1 MTEEQYLAM
10 VQRKLGENIEKIDH
24 TLKEQ
29 DVTIGEMNDY
39 FWENYTEFDE
49 YGYEQ
54 FDNTENLKRKVNEK
68 ATLIKERHVFE
79 LMQDSPYFARID
91 FIFEGEEE
99 PEVIY
104 IGLANLADSAAD
116 IPIVYDWRAPISS
129 LFYDFES
136 GKAFY
141 QAPAG
146 QVDGELVKKM
156 QIKIKKGKIVYALE
170 SNVNI
175 DDEILC
181 RELSGHADT
190 KLKSIVNTIQ
200 KEQNAIVRDASH
212 RILVVQ
218 GCAGSGKTS
227 IALHRI
233 AYLLYHNRQKL
244 DASSVLIL
252 SPNGVF
258 ADYISRILP
267 ELGEENISEMA
278 LDDFAYHELKDIA
291 EAEDRYDEIEK
302 KLCPVGE
309 EAIMS
314 PRTVD
319 ADYKQTKEFMEEM
332 EGFIISMEY
341 EFLVIRDFHYKYM
354 ELSEDKISELFY
366 EKFADTP
373 FFSRMEMIAEY
384 IMDEA
389 ETLRGIELP
398 EEERF
403 EVIAR
408 CNRMYDTTDLLQ
420 VYNRFLTETGREAL
434 DVSGG
439 MIRYEDVYPLL
450 YFKYSLWK
458 MKPRKKVKHLVIDE
472 MQDYSYLQ
480 YVILGKLFKC
490 PMTILGDKA
499 QTMSEKEQDVTKFLP
514 KIFGKDVTVMT
525 LDKSYRSTT
534 EITEYAAK
542 LIGQNTTNCIDRH
555 GDIPIVDHFASQE
568 LMLEKIAKDLLDD
581 SEAETKAVLCRN
593 RQEASMVAEC
603 LQKIC
608 TGEKVTLLDKNS
620 MKFSSGIIVTTFYL
634 SKGLEFDAVFVPF
647 VNKYFT
653 PLYHQALYIEAT
665 RALHTLRLYETD

>member
-1 MTEEQYLAM
+1 MTEEQYLSM
-10 VQRKLGENIEKIDH
+10 VQRKLGEKIEKIDH

-68 ATLIKERHVFE
+68 ASLIKERHVFE

-146 QVDGELVKKM
+146 QVNGELVKKM

-200 KEQNAIVRDASH
+200 KEQNAIVRDANH

-252 SPNGVF
+252 SPNSVF

-278 LDDFAYHELKDIA
+278 LDDFAYHELK
-291 EAEDRYDEIEK
+291 E
-302 KLCPVGE
+302 
-309 EAIMS
+309 
-314 PRTVD
+314 
-319 ADYKQTKEFMEEM
+319 
-332 EGFIISMEY
+332 IIS
-341 EFLVIRDFHYKYM
+341 RRSGR
-354 ELSEDKISELFY
+354 LS
-366 EKFADTP
+366 
-373 FFSRMEMIAEY
+373 
-384 IMDEA
+384 
-389 ETLRGIELP
+389 
-398 EEERF
+398 
-403 EVIAR
+403 
-408 CNRMYDTTDLLQ
+408 
-420 VYNRFLTETGREAL
+420 
-434 DVSGG
+434 
-439 MIRYEDVYPLL
+439 
-450 YFKYSLWK
+450 
-458 MKPRKKVKHLVIDE
+458 
-472 MQDYSYLQ
+472 
-480 YVILGKLFKC
+480 
-490 PMTILGDKA
+490 
-499 QTMSEKEQDVTKFLP
+499 
-514 KIFGKDVTVMT
+514 
-525 LDKSYRSTT
+525 
-534 EITEYAAK
+534 
-542 LIGQNTTNCIDRH
+542 
-555 GDIPIVDHFASQE
+555 
-568 LMLEKIAKDLLDD
+568 
-581 SEAETKAVLCRN
+581 
-593 RQEASMVAEC
+593 
-603 LQKIC
+603 
-608 TGEKVTLLDKNS
+608 
-620 MKFSSGIIVTTFYL
+620 
-634 SKGLEFDAVFVPF
+634 
-647 VNKYFT
+647 
-653 PLYHQALYIEAT
+653 
-665 RALHTLRLYETD
+665 